1 MSFFENGNG
10 GGGIGGGNGGGNGC
24 SGGSFKQLRIIK
36 KFNKI

>member
-36 KFNKI
+36 NKC